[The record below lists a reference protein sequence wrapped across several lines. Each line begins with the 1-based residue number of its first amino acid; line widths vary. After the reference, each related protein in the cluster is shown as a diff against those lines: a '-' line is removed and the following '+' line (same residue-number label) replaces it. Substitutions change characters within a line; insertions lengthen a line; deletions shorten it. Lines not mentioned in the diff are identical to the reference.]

1 MARLKLGYTSS
12 NGVIDDGKYNYTF
25 ESKVF
30 STNETLALGQYNWT
44 LAGDGEYWSY
54 NSTKGQQFGKS
65 TAPYSTMTL
74 TSDSIDKVKTI
85 KINTSGANDI
95 SASLKVTVGGIQIGS
110 TVSLTNTATEYTFET
125 NNNLSGEVVLS
136 YSQTSSKA
144 IYIKSIS
151 IDRNVDVDENAYEV
165 TSAKIGFGTIFS
177 EEGYSSSA
185 TYGVLV
191 LPTTSVGVNKIADY
205 TDGCASINELK
216 TVLKANGMS
225 SLNYACTPQ
234 KVDKDGNEDENG
246 SYYQY
251 GIYFNGAL
259 DNLDNSLTAVNYMEL
274 DGKVYITS
282 QTSYSLRSLCQ
293 GYLDNNIMADN
304 KIATALLN
312 YVVNYEV
319 N

>member
-1 MARLKLGYTSS
+1 MTNSNKAYTFTSS
-12 NGVIDDGKYNYTF
+12 T
-25 ESKVF
+25 
-30 STNETLALGQYNWT
+30 
-44 LAGDGEYWSY
+44 
-54 NSTKGQQFGKS
+54 
-65 TAPYSTMTL
+65 P
-74 TSDSIDKVKTI
+74 
-85 KINTSGANDI
+85 
-95 SASLKVTVGGIQIGS
+95 
-110 TVSLTNTATEYTFET
+110 
-125 NNNLSGEVVLS
+125 LSGEIVLS

-144 IYIKSIS
+144 IYIKSIDIS
-151 IDRNVDVDENAYEV
+151 YVSGSTTTTTTTYEV

-191 LPTTSVGVNKIADY
+191 LPTTSVGVNKITDY

-216 TVLKANGMS
+216 AVLKANGMS